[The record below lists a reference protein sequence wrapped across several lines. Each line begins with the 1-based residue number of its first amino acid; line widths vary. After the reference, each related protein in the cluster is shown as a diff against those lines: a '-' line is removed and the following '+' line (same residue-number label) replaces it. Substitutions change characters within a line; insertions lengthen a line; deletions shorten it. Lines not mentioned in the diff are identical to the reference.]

1 MLDITRANERYN
13 LKTDWLNAHWHF
25 SFDRYHDPKRMGHG
39 QLRVFNHDVIE
50 PGQGFPMHP
59 HRDMEIVTYVIDGAL
74 AHRDST
80 GGDGK
85 IRAREV
91 QRMSAGS
98 GVHHSEFNASGE
110 NTVELL
116 QMWVFP
122 EKRGVAPS
130 YEQKRFTEEDRTG
143 KLLPIVS
150 SRPEHWNDG
159 EGSLW
164 IGQDAQFYVS
174 HLEPGQTIEHALG
187 AERKAYLFVI
197 AGELDVNGEALE
209 LNDSVAISEVKT
221 LRLATKAKA
230 TELLMVELP

>member
-1 MLDITRANERYN
+1 MLDITRANERFN
-13 LKTDWLNAHWHF
+13 LKSDWLNARWHF

-39 QLRVFNHDVIE
+39 PLRVFNHDVVE

-85 IRAREV
+85 IRAGEV

-110 NTVELL
+110 EQVELL

-130 YEQKRFTEEDRTG
+130 YEQKQFTEADRTG
-143 KLLPIVS
+143 RLLPIVS
-150 SRPEHWNDG
+150 SRDEHWKEGD
-159 EGSLW
+159 GSLW

-174 HLEPGQTIEHALG
+174 RLEAGQSVEHSLG
-187 AERKAYLFVI
+187 ADRKAYLFVI
-197 AGELDVNGEALE
+197 DGALSVNGEALGK
-209 LNDSVAISEVKT
+209 NDSVAVSEAES
-221 LRLATKAKA
+221 LRMEAGAEPA
-230 TELLMVELP
+230 ELLMIDLP